1 MAGAMVRIGDQLILE
16 EDYDETYIPSEQEI
30 RDFAR
35 DIGIDPEKEPE
46 LMWLAKEGIVAP
58 LPPEWKPCQ
67 DITGD
72 IYYFNFANGQSTW
85 DHPCDDHYRELVTQ
99 ERKKLL
105 ARGGLKKKEKKKK
118 DKKEKKDKKDKQ
130 SLKQP
135 TEMQPGILPSTAF
148 CQIPCA
154 ILSPGQE
161 SPEPE
166 PDSQIRKEGLF
177 DKGKGR
183 ASCVSDSWRQF
194 AYLWPDNLHPILVS
208 EFSRP
213 CQTLT
218 DAVNILETSPP
229 FGSFDADIHQERGIP
244 LAIQESLC
252 SSSSDSQSDDVE
264 VRPTVQPLHVLK
276 KSCSLDFENV
286 KTPPES
292 PEDKIL
298 LFDEKLKGK
307 QKIKDVMDDCVRKS
321 DHPFSAGE
329 KSTGPGGGVKRSPS
343 LLQAREERF
352 YCRNL
357 EMTLFDASATNDW
370 GLQETADAPHAR
382 EELSSHSRVSQSRS
396 KRKVQGGEA
405 LAQAISLYKSNES
418 SSRPEREG
426 SKQMELTK
434 LGVDTEVDST
444 NGVLESLPTAP
455 EEIMGARH
463 CFQGT
468 EAKGGSDVD
477 LHSAVPPTSK
487 HVFSSAKGG
496 CNDDERG
503 GLMSECDS
511 SDLDSSQNENAP
523 QIRGAS
529 SLHNDSGR
537 SEDVYSVTE
546 EPRLPCPILGSSLSQ
561 ILAPAEKPERECSSK
576 DTKLCHT
583 LQECEAGA
591 SPEPDCVNFLVDSCG
606 KCTAQESNSAGVQT
620 EVNEENGRTDQAPGA
635 WGHKVAEELQV
646 PPEYLRQMA
655 DCWGSTSLC
664 RHVEVEMTQTRQTAE
679 NCSKIEV
686 GEGAGGN
693 EPSGS
698 PLAPVQAPL
707 GNLAPLRGPV
717 ASPAGILRGSLNSDV
732 GSSVDSSLAARGET
746 RPAEPCK
753 PTGHTKKLL
762 GLVCEEKSSLN
773 TVALDK
779 GRNEEEESE
788 NESLRGTRLFKNLH
802 MDVSALGGS
811 FESEENSKAE
821 EENFGSRLATEA
833 RLQHQRSPAEE
844 AGSLREESLKSRHAE
859 EGQESSLDADDA
871 CPPTPGK
878 VLSGDADCG
887 LSGQNKEDSD
897 GKLTGNELLGEK
909 DAEVEGD
916 VSAADELPRSLEE
929 RRAPG
934 TDVPGSP
941 VQPRAASPDAEA
953 AEADQLASLAVTV
966 DTVSVDENIVNEM
979 REEAADLKTDSRLDA
994 GKLSKASETSE
1005 CVEDLQASN
1014 RSDHELIQHMDL
1026 AFQSRFSEQVLDVGV
1041 LSPVLDGPMCKAQ
1054 ELGEEEKDQSK
1065 ASIEE
1070 EQSKRTKAAESERDQ
1085 SGCETSGQKCVALEN
1100 PKQEEVVAL
1109 ELAEGSLDSLIN
1121 LEELAAPQKEQPEK
1135 EIKQE
1140 QSLSQPS
1147 EESLEGIAKELE
1159 KEIEQE
1165 KMHLLQAKEEKIQ
1178 QFQEEMRQQEEEEAQ
1193 KLHQQKEKSLRTL
1206 KEDLAKVSE
1215 EEELR
1220 VRKEETERL
1229 SKLRAKIASETEAEE
1244 EKIRAEQEFML
1255 QKLREEWES
1264 LQVTEKKNL
1273 ERKKQLVLEKMKL
1286 EMEEAQQKEMV
1297 RLEQEKEQF
1306 LRELKERLETEKR
1319 KATEEL
1325 EKQFATEFQQLK
1337 SAAEEKHQKAISS
1350 LQTQAA
1356 EAQRSKETWLHED
1369 LQRAEQKMQQKA
1381 YQVMAYEHELS
1392 ELMREKRQGVEKDHE
1407 RKMERMKEEHQEVLA
1422 RIQDQY
1428 EEEERKQRAE
1438 LLEGLRSEMARL
1450 RQLHEVEVKAL
1461 QAELDERLTLL
1472 QNRHREKERKL
1483 QDSEN
1488 ELEIRAKNVKARSAQ
1503 LLSQEESLR
1512 KKRQQLLD
1520 EDRRTEL
1527 ERDEAALASQLRLE
1541 ENRKEH
1547 TSLLES
1553 IRQLRRALEEL
1564 QDQKAELEAQVDLL
1578 QTRSQRLQKRISE
1591 LEAAVRSK
1599 QEVLKEL
1606 EAEESVESPRKKSEL
1621 HVEDLRET
1629 IQAHSSREPAS
1640 PPSQSHED
1648 SNLQFDHVRSY
1659 ISAEGISIR
1668 NAKEF
1673 LVRQTRSMRKR
1684 HTALKAAKQRWH
1696 QDMQKAQEVVQDLD
1710 SSQLL
1715 EGVRKNLEE
1724 EAKQLDKMKS
1734 VMRKGQVLLK
1744 KKEEKLSQLESSL
1757 LEELSDEDTLKSTA
1771 YKKMVTFDLSNSE
1784 DTNSVS
1790 SASLGQP
1797 KFDLRTDL
1805 QVGPQ
1810 LDKIQYLTDSLQLIT
1825 RELNGVLG
1833 VLSSLNNRQSPL
1845 FTSTQ
1850 VPSNGVPLSTYASL
1864 AGLQAGGSVVPPA
1877 GVSLVDQW
1885 VRSTGLSSSR
1895 SFTAGQT
1902 VDSILAEKWHKY
1914 FPGGFPSLSG
1924 SSGTLDNKLG
1934 YVPAGEQV
1942 RLFQH
1947 SQFQSCESD
1956 KMSIQG
1962 MIETNKKW
1970 LEDFKR
1976 DSKVPLFPGAQKPPA
1991 SSPSLLQLGLDE
2003 NRQIKVYHY

>member
-30 RDFAR
+30 QDFAR

-85 DHPCDDHYRELVTQ
+85 NHPCDDHYRELVTQ

-130 SLKQP
+130 SPKQP
-135 TEMQPGILPSTAF
+135 TEMQPGILPSTPF
-148 CQIPCA
+148 CQKPCT

-166 PDSQIRKEGLF
+166 PDSQIRNEGLC

-183 ASCVSDSWRQF
+183 ASCVTDSWRQF
-194 AYLWPDNLHPILVS
+194 ADVWPDNLHPILTS
-208 EFSRP
+208 EFSRS

-218 DAVNILETSPP
+218 DAVKVLGNGPP
-229 FGSFDADIHQERGIP
+229 FGSFDVDIHQEQGIP
-244 LAIQESLC
+244 LAIQENLC

-276 KSCSLDFENV
+276 KSYSQDFENV

-307 QKIKDVMDDCVRKS
+307 QKIKDMMDDCVRKS
-321 DHPFSAGE
+321 DRPFSAGE
-329 KSTGPGGGVKRSPS
+329 KSTGPGGDVKRSPS

-357 EMTLFDASATNDW
+357 EMTRFDASATNDW
-370 GLQETADAPHAR
+370 GLQETVDAPHAR
-382 EELSSHSRVSQSRS
+382 EELSSRTRVSQSRS

-405 LAQAISLYKSNES
+405 LAHAISLCESDES

-426 SKQMELTK
+426 SKHMDLTK
-434 LGVDTEVDST
+434 PEVDTKGDSM
-444 NGVLESLPTAP
+444 NGVLGSLPTAP
-455 EEIMGARH
+455 EEIVGTRH
-463 CFQGT
+463 CFQGID
-468 EAKGGSDVD
+468 AKGGTDVG
-477 LHSAVPPTSK
+477 LHSAVHPTSK
-487 HVFSSAKGG
+487 HVFSSAKDG
-496 CNDDERG
+496 CKDDERG

-511 SDLDSSQNENAP
+511 SDLDSSQNDNAP
-523 QIRGAS
+523 QILGVS
-529 SLHNDSGR
+529 SLHNESGR
-537 SEDVYSVTE
+537 PKDVYSVTE
-546 EPRLPCPILGSSLSQ
+546 EPVLPCPIVGSSLSQ
-561 ILAPAEKPERECSSK
+561 ILSPAEKSERECSSK
-576 DTKLCHT
+576 DMKPCHT
-583 LQECEAGA
+583 SQEREEGA
-591 SPEPDCVNFLVDSCG
+591 SPEPDCVSFLVDSCG
-606 KCTAQESNSAGVQT
+606 KCTAQESNGAGVQT
-620 EVNEENGRTDQAPGA
+620 EVKEENGRTDQAPGA
-635 WGHKVAEELQV
+635 WGDKVPEELQL

-655 DCWGSTSLC
+655 DCQGSTSLC
-664 RHVEVEMTQTRQTAE
+664 QHVEAEVTQTRQTAE

-693 EPSGS
+693 ESSGS

-773 TVALDK
+773 TVPLDK
-779 GRNEEEESE
+779 GRSEEEESE
-788 NESLRGTRLFKNLH
+788 NESLRGTRRLFKNLH

-811 FESEENSKAE
+811 FESEESSKAE
-821 EENFGSRLATEA
+821 EENFGSRLADVTEA

-844 AGSLREESLKSRHAE
+844 AGSLRE
-859 EGQESSLDADDA
+859 
-871 CPPTPGK
+871 
-878 VLSGDADCG
+878 
-887 LSGQNKEDSD
+887 
-897 GKLTGNELLGEK
+897 
-909 DAEVEGD
+909 
-916 VSAADELPRSLEE
+916 
-929 RRAPG
+929 
-934 TDVPGSP
+934 
-941 VQPRAASPDAEA
+941 
-953 AEADQLASLAVTV
+953 
-966 DTVSVDENIVNEM
+966 
-979 REEAADLKTDSRLDA
+979 
-994 GKLSKASETSE
+994 LSKASETSE

-1014 RSDHELIQHMDL
+1014 RSDHDLIQHMDL

-1041 LSPVLDGPMCKAQ
+1041 LSPVLDSPMCKAQ

-1100 PKQEEVVAL
+1100 PKQEEAVAL
-1109 ELAEGSLDSLIN
+1109 ELAEGSLDSPIN
-1121 LEELAAPQKEQPEK
+1121 LEDLAAPQKEQPEK

-1140 QSLSQPS
+1140 RSLSQPS
-1147 EESLEGIAKELE
+1147 EESLEEIAKELE

-1193 KLHQQKEKSLRTL
+1193 KLHQQKEKSLSTL

-1229 SKLRAKIASETEAEE
+1229 SKLRAKIASETEAEK

-1264 LQVTEKKNL
+1264 LQVTEKKSL

-1286 EMEEAQQKEMV
+1286 EMEEAQQEEMV
-1297 RLEQEKEQF
+1297 RLEEEKEQF

-1325 EKQFATEFQQLK
+1325 EKQFATELQQLK

-1356 EAQRSKETWLHED
+1356 EAQRSKETRLRED

-1422 RIQDQY
+1422 RTQDQY

-1438 LLEGLRSEMARL
+1438 LFEGLRSEMARL

-1488 ELEIRAKNVKARSAQ
+1488 ELEIRAKNVKARSVQ

-1547 TSLLES
+1547 TNLLES
-1553 IRQLRRALEEL
+1553 IRQLRRSLEEL
-1564 QDQKAELEAQVDLL
+1564 QDQKSELEAQVDLL

-1599 QEVLKEL
+1599 QEILKEL
-1606 EAEESVESPRKKSEL
+1606 EAEESVESPRRKAEL

-1629 IQAHSSREPAS
+1629 IQAHSSRESAS

-1684 HTALKAAKQRWH
+1684 HTVLKAARQQWH

-1771 YKKMVTFDLSNSE
+1771 CKKTVTFDLSNSE
-1784 DTNSVS
+1784 DTNSMS

-1810 LDKIQYLTDSLQLIT
+1810 LDKIQCLTDSLQHIT

-1850 VPSNGVPLSTYASL
+1850 VPSSGVPLSTYASL
-1864 AGLQAGGSVVPPA
+1864 AGLQAGGSLVPPA

-1934 YVPAGEQV
+1934 YVPADEQI

-1976 DSKVPLFPGAQKPPA
+1976 DSKVPLFPGAQKPSA

>member
-1 MAGAMVRIGDQLILE
+1 MRLRSGPGRRRGPGPAPVQGAMAGAMVRIGDQLILE

-30 RDFAR
+30 QDFAR

-85 DHPCDDHYRELVTQ
+85 DHPCDDHYRELVAQ

-130 SLKQP
+130 SPKRP
-135 TEMQPGILPSTAF
+135 
-148 CQIPCA
+148 
-154 ILSPGQE
+154 
-161 SPEPE
+161 
-166 PDSQIRKEGLF
+166 
-177 DKGKGR
+177 
-183 ASCVSDSWRQF
+183 AS
-194 AYLWPDNLHPILVS
+194 
-208 EFSRP
+208 
-213 CQTLT
+213 
-218 DAVNILETSPP
+218 
-229 FGSFDADIHQERGIP
+229 
-244 LAIQESLC
+244 
-252 SSSSDSQSDDVE
+252 
-264 VRPTVQPLHVLK
+264 
-276 KSCSLDFENV
+276 
-286 KTPPES
+286 
-292 PEDKIL
+292 
-298 LFDEKLKGK
+298 
-307 QKIKDVMDDCVRKS
+307 
-321 DHPFSAGE
+321 
-329 KSTGPGGGVKRSPS
+329 
-343 LLQAREERF
+343 
-352 YCRNL
+352 
-357 EMTLFDASATNDW
+357 
-370 GLQETADAPHAR
+370 
-382 EELSSHSRVSQSRS
+382 
-396 KRKVQGGEA
+396 
-405 LAQAISLYKSNES
+405 
-418 SSRPEREG
+418 
-426 SKQMELTK
+426 
-434 LGVDTEVDST
+434 
-444 NGVLESLPTAP
+444 
-455 EEIMGARH
+455 
-463 CFQGT
+463 
-468 EAKGGSDVD
+468 
-477 LHSAVPPTSK
+477 
-487 HVFSSAKGG
+487 
-496 CNDDERG
+496 
-503 GLMSECDS
+503 
-511 SDLDSSQNENAP
+511 
-523 QIRGAS
+523 
-529 SLHNDSGR
+529 
-537 SEDVYSVTE
+537 
-546 EPRLPCPILGSSLSQ
+546 
-561 ILAPAEKPERECSSK
+561 
-576 DTKLCHT
+576 
-583 LQECEAGA
+583 
-591 SPEPDCVNFLVDSCG
+591 
-606 KCTAQESNSAGVQT
+606 
-620 EVNEENGRTDQAPGA
+620 
-635 WGHKVAEELQV
+635 
-646 PPEYLRQMA
+646 
-655 DCWGSTSLC
+655 
-664 RHVEVEMTQTRQTAE
+664 
-679 NCSKIEV
+679 
-686 GEGAGGN
+686 
-693 EPSGS
+693 SGS

-773 TVALDK
+773 TVPLDK

-788 NESLRGTRLFKNLH
+788 NESLRGTRRLFKNLH

-811 FESEENSKAE
+811 FESE
-821 EENFGSRLATEA
+821 
-833 RLQHQRSPAEE
+833 
-844 AGSLREESLKSRHAE
+844 
-859 EGQESSLDADDA
+859 
-871 CPPTPGK
+871 
-878 VLSGDADCG
+878 
-887 LSGQNKEDSD
+887 
-897 GKLTGNELLGEK
+897 
-909 DAEVEGD
+909 
-916 VSAADELPRSLEE
+916 
-929 RRAPG
+929 
-934 TDVPGSP
+934 
-941 VQPRAASPDAEA
+941 
-953 AEADQLASLAVTV
+953 
-966 DTVSVDENIVNEM
+966 
-979 REEAADLKTDSRLDA
+979 
-994 GKLSKASETSE
+994 LSKASETSE

-1014 RSDHELIQHMDL
+1014 RSDHDLIQHMDL
-1026 AFQSRFSEQVLDVGV
+1026 AFQSHFSEQVLDVGV
-1041 LSPVLDGPMCKAQ
+1041 LSPVLDSPMCKAQ
-1054 ELGEEEKDQSK
+1054 ELGGEEKDQSK

-1070 EQSKRTKAAESERDQ
+1070 EQSKRTKAAER
-1085 SGCETSGQKCVALEN
+1085 
-1100 PKQEEVVAL
+1100 
-1109 ELAEGSLDSLIN
+1109 
-1121 LEELAAPQKEQPEK
+1121 QPEK

-1147 EESLEGIAKELE
+1147 EESLEEIAKELE
-1159 KEIEQE
+1159 KEIERE

-1178 QFQEEMRQQEEEEAQ
+1178 QFQEEMWQQEEEEAQ

-1229 SKLRAKIASETEAEE
+1229 SKLRAKIASETEAEK

-1264 LQVTEKKNL
+1264 LQVTEKKSL

-1286 EMEEAQQKEMV
+1286 EMEEAQQEEMV
-1297 RLEQEKEQF
+1297 RLEEEKEQF

-1325 EKQFATEFQQLK
+1325 EKQFATELQQLK

-1369 LQRAEQKMQQKA
+1369 LQRAEQKTQQKA

-1392 ELMREKRQGVEKDHE
+1392 ELLREKRQGVEKDHE

-1438 LLEGLRSEMARL
+1438 LFEGLRSEMARL

-1472 QNRHREKERKL
+1472 QSRHREKERKL

-1488 ELEIRAKNVKARSAQ
+1488 ELEIRAKNVKARSVQ

-1547 TSLLES
+1547 TNLLES
-1553 IRQLRRALEEL
+1553 IRQLRRSLEEL
-1564 QDQKAELEAQVDLL
+1564 QDQKSELEAQVDLL

-1599 QEVLKEL
+1599 QEILKEL
-1606 EAEESVESPRKKSEL
+1606 EAEESVESPRRKAEL

-1629 IQAHSSREPAS
+1629 IQAHSSRESAS

-1684 HTALKAAKQRWH
+1684 HTALKAAKQQWH

-1771 YKKMVTFDLSNSE
+1771 CKKMVTFDLSNSE
-1784 DTNSVS
+1784 DTNSMS

-1810 LDKIQYLTDSLQLIT
+1810 LDKIQCLTDSLQHIT

-1864 AGLQAGGSVVPPA
+1864 AGLQAGGSLVPPA

-1934 YVPAGEQV
+1934 YVPADEQI

-1976 DSKVPLFPGAQKPPA
+1976 DSKVPLFPGAQKPSA

>member
-1 MAGAMVRIGDQLILE
+1 MRLRSGPGRRRGPGPAPVTTATPGPGTPGPVTPVTTGPVTTGPAPVQGAMAGAMVRIGDQLILE

-30 RDFAR
+30 QDFAR

-72 IYYFNFANGQSTW
+72 IYYFNFANGQSMW
-85 DHPCDDHYRELVTQ
+85 DHPCDDHYRELVAQ

-130 SLKQP
+130 SP
-135 TEMQPGILPSTAF
+135 
-148 CQIPCA
+148 
-154 ILSPGQE
+154 
-161 SPEPE
+161 
-166 PDSQIRKEGLF
+166 
-177 DKGKGR
+177 
-183 ASCVSDSWRQF
+183 
-194 AYLWPDNLHPILVS
+194 
-208 EFSRP
+208 
-213 CQTLT
+213 
-218 DAVNILETSPP
+218 
-229 FGSFDADIHQERGIP
+229 
-244 LAIQESLC
+244 
-252 SSSSDSQSDDVE
+252 
-264 VRPTVQPLHVLK
+264 
-276 KSCSLDFENV
+276 
-286 KTPPES
+286 
-292 PEDKIL
+292 
-298 LFDEKLKGK
+298 
-307 QKIKDVMDDCVRKS
+307 
-321 DHPFSAGE
+321 
-329 KSTGPGGGVKRSPS
+329 KRS
-343 LLQAREERF
+343 
-352 YCRNL
+352 
-357 EMTLFDASATNDW
+357 
-370 GLQETADAPHAR
+370 
-382 EELSSHSRVSQSRS
+382 
-396 KRKVQGGEA
+396 
-405 LAQAISLYKSNES
+405 
-418 SSRPEREG
+418 
-426 SKQMELTK
+426 
-434 LGVDTEVDST
+434 
-444 NGVLESLPTAP
+444 
-455 EEIMGARH
+455 
-463 CFQGT
+463 
-468 EAKGGSDVD
+468 
-477 LHSAVPPTSK
+477 TS
-487 HVFSSAKGG
+487 
-496 CNDDERG
+496 
-503 GLMSECDS
+503 
-511 SDLDSSQNENAP
+511 
-523 QIRGAS
+523 
-529 SLHNDSGR
+529 
-537 SEDVYSVTE
+537 
-546 EPRLPCPILGSSLSQ
+546 
-561 ILAPAEKPERECSSK
+561 
-576 DTKLCHT
+576 
-583 LQECEAGA
+583 
-591 SPEPDCVNFLVDSCG
+591 
-606 KCTAQESNSAGVQT
+606 
-620 EVNEENGRTDQAPGA
+620 
-635 WGHKVAEELQV
+635 
-646 PPEYLRQMA
+646 
-655 DCWGSTSLC
+655 
-664 RHVEVEMTQTRQTAE
+664 
-679 NCSKIEV
+679 
-686 GEGAGGN
+686 
-693 EPSGS
+693 SGS

-773 TVALDK
+773 TVPLDK

-788 NESLRGTRLFKNLH
+788 NESLRGTRRLFKNLH

-811 FESEENSKAE
+811 FESE
-821 EENFGSRLATEA
+821 
-833 RLQHQRSPAEE
+833 
-844 AGSLREESLKSRHAE
+844 
-859 EGQESSLDADDA
+859 
-871 CPPTPGK
+871 
-878 VLSGDADCG
+878 
-887 LSGQNKEDSD
+887 
-897 GKLTGNELLGEK
+897 
-909 DAEVEGD
+909 
-916 VSAADELPRSLEE
+916 
-929 RRAPG
+929 
-934 TDVPGSP
+934 
-941 VQPRAASPDAEA
+941 
-953 AEADQLASLAVTV
+953 
-966 DTVSVDENIVNEM
+966 
-979 REEAADLKTDSRLDA
+979 
-994 GKLSKASETSE
+994 LSKASETSE

-1014 RSDHELIQHMDL
+1014 RSDHDLIQHMDL
-1026 AFQSRFSEQVLDVGV
+1026 AFQSHFSEQVLDVGV
-1041 LSPVLDGPMCKAQ
+1041 LSPVLDSPMCKAQ
-1054 ELGEEEKDQSK
+1054 ELGGEEKDQSK

-1070 EQSKRTKAAESERDQ
+1070 EQSKRTKAAER
-1085 SGCETSGQKCVALEN
+1085 
-1100 PKQEEVVAL
+1100 
-1109 ELAEGSLDSLIN
+1109 
-1121 LEELAAPQKEQPEK
+1121 QPEK

-1147 EESLEGIAKELE
+1147 EESLEEIAKELE
-1159 KEIEQE
+1159 KEIERE

-1229 SKLRAKIASETEAEE
+1229 SKLRAKIASETEAEK

-1264 LQVTEKKNL
+1264 LQVTEKKSL

-1286 EMEEAQQKEMV
+1286 EMEEAQQEEMV
-1297 RLEQEKEQF
+1297 RLEEEKEQF

-1325 EKQFATEFQQLK
+1325 EKQFATELQQLK

-1369 LQRAEQKMQQKA
+1369 LQRAEQKTQQKA

-1438 LLEGLRSEMARL
+1438 LFEGLRSEMARL

-1472 QNRHREKERKL
+1472 QSRHREKERKL

-1488 ELEIRAKNVKARSAQ
+1488 ELEIRAKNVKARSVQ

-1547 TSLLES
+1547 TNLLES
-1553 IRQLRRALEEL
+1553 IRQLRRSLEEL
-1564 QDQKAELEAQVDLL
+1564 QDQKSELEAQVDLL

-1599 QEVLKEL
+1599 QEILKEL
-1606 EAEESVESPRKKSEL
+1606 EAEESVESPRRKAEL

-1629 IQAHSSREPAS
+1629 IQAHSSRESAS

-1684 HTALKAAKQRWH
+1684 HTALKAAKQQWH

-1771 YKKMVTFDLSNSE
+1771 CKKMVTFDLSNSE
-1784 DTNSVS
+1784 DTNSMS

-1810 LDKIQYLTDSLQLIT
+1810 LDKIQCLTDSLQHIT

-1850 VPSNGVPLSTYASL
+1850 VHSNGVPLSTYASL
-1864 AGLQAGGSVVPPA
+1864 AGLQAGGSLVPPA

-1934 YVPAGEQV
+1934 YVPADEQI

-1976 DSKVPLFPGAQKPPA
+1976 DSKVPLFPGAQKPSA

>member
-30 RDFAR
+30 QDFAR

-85 DHPCDDHYRELVTQ
+85 NHPCDDHYRELVTQ

-130 SLKQP
+130 SPK
-135 TEMQPGILPSTAF
+135 
-148 CQIPCA
+148 
-154 ILSPGQE
+154 
-161 SPEPE
+161 
-166 PDSQIRKEGLF
+166 
-177 DKGKGR
+177 
-183 ASCVSDSWRQF
+183 
-194 AYLWPDNLHPILVS
+194 
-208 EFSRP
+208 
-213 CQTLT
+213 
-218 DAVNILETSPP
+218 
-229 FGSFDADIHQERGIP
+229 
-244 LAIQESLC
+244 
-252 SSSSDSQSDDVE
+252 
-264 VRPTVQPLHVLK
+264 RPT
-276 KSCSLDFENV
+276 S
-286 KTPPES
+286 
-292 PEDKIL
+292 
-298 LFDEKLKGK
+298 
-307 QKIKDVMDDCVRKS
+307 
-321 DHPFSAGE
+321 
-329 KSTGPGGGVKRSPS
+329 
-343 LLQAREERF
+343 
-352 YCRNL
+352 
-357 EMTLFDASATNDW
+357 
-370 GLQETADAPHAR
+370 
-382 EELSSHSRVSQSRS
+382 
-396 KRKVQGGEA
+396 
-405 LAQAISLYKSNES
+405 
-418 SSRPEREG
+418 
-426 SKQMELTK
+426 
-434 LGVDTEVDST
+434 
-444 NGVLESLPTAP
+444 
-455 EEIMGARH
+455 
-463 CFQGT
+463 
-468 EAKGGSDVD
+468 
-477 LHSAVPPTSK
+477 
-487 HVFSSAKGG
+487 
-496 CNDDERG
+496 
-503 GLMSECDS
+503 
-511 SDLDSSQNENAP
+511 
-523 QIRGAS
+523 
-529 SLHNDSGR
+529 
-537 SEDVYSVTE
+537 
-546 EPRLPCPILGSSLSQ
+546 
-561 ILAPAEKPERECSSK
+561 
-576 DTKLCHT
+576 
-583 LQECEAGA
+583 
-591 SPEPDCVNFLVDSCG
+591 
-606 KCTAQESNSAGVQT
+606 
-620 EVNEENGRTDQAPGA
+620 
-635 WGHKVAEELQV
+635 
-646 PPEYLRQMA
+646 
-655 DCWGSTSLC
+655 
-664 RHVEVEMTQTRQTAE
+664 
-679 NCSKIEV
+679 
-686 GEGAGGN
+686 
-693 EPSGS
+693 SGS

-773 TVALDK
+773 TVPLDK
-779 GRNEEEESE
+779 GRSEEEESE
-788 NESLRGTRLFKNLH
+788 NESLRGTRRLFKNLH

-811 FESEENSKAE
+811 FESE
-821 EENFGSRLATEA
+821 
-833 RLQHQRSPAEE
+833 
-844 AGSLREESLKSRHAE
+844 
-859 EGQESSLDADDA
+859 
-871 CPPTPGK
+871 
-878 VLSGDADCG
+878 
-887 LSGQNKEDSD
+887 
-897 GKLTGNELLGEK
+897 
-909 DAEVEGD
+909 
-916 VSAADELPRSLEE
+916 
-929 RRAPG
+929 
-934 TDVPGSP
+934 
-941 VQPRAASPDAEA
+941 
-953 AEADQLASLAVTV
+953 
-966 DTVSVDENIVNEM
+966 
-979 REEAADLKTDSRLDA
+979 
-994 GKLSKASETSE
+994 LSKASETSE

-1014 RSDHELIQHMDL
+1014 RSDHDLIQHMDL

-1041 LSPVLDGPMCKAQ
+1041 LSPVLDSPMCKAQ
-1054 ELGEEEKDQSK
+1054 ELREEEKDQSK

-1070 EQSKRTKAAESERDQ
+1070 EQSKRTKAAER
-1085 SGCETSGQKCVALEN
+1085 
-1100 PKQEEVVAL
+1100 
-1109 ELAEGSLDSLIN
+1109 
-1121 LEELAAPQKEQPEK
+1121 QPEK

-1140 QSLSQPS
+1140 RSLSQPS
-1147 EESLEGIAKELE
+1147 EESLEEIAKELE

-1193 KLHQQKEKSLRTL
+1193 KLHQQKEKSLSTL

-1229 SKLRAKIASETEAEE
+1229 SKLRAKIASETEAEK

-1264 LQVTEKKNL
+1264 LQVTEKKSL

-1286 EMEEAQQKEMV
+1286 EMEEAQQEEMV
-1297 RLEQEKEQF
+1297 RLEEEKEQF

-1325 EKQFATEFQQLK
+1325 EKQFATELQQLK

-1356 EAQRSKETWLHED
+1356 EAQRSKETRLRED

-1422 RIQDQY
+1422 RTQDQY

-1438 LLEGLRSEMARL
+1438 LFEGLRSEMARL

-1488 ELEIRAKNVKARSAQ
+1488 ELEIRAKNVKARSVQ

-1547 TSLLES
+1547 TNLLES
-1553 IRQLRRALEEL
+1553 IRQLRRSLEEL
-1564 QDQKAELEAQVDLL
+1564 QDQKSELEAQVDLL

-1599 QEVLKEL
+1599 QEILKEL
-1606 EAEESVESPRKKSEL
+1606 EAEESVESPRRKAEL

-1629 IQAHSSREPAS
+1629 IQAHSSRESAS

-1684 HTALKAAKQRWH
+1684 HTVLKAARQQWH

-1771 YKKMVTFDLSNSE
+1771 CKKTVTFDLSNSE
-1784 DTNSVS
+1784 DTNSMS

-1810 LDKIQYLTDSLQLIT
+1810 LDKIQCLTDSLQHIT

-1864 AGLQAGGSVVPPA
+1864 AGLQAGGSLVPPA

-1934 YVPAGEQV
+1934 YVPADEQI

-1976 DSKVPLFPGAQKPPA
+1976 DSKVPLFPGAQKPSA

>member
-1 MAGAMVRIGDQLILE
+1 MRLRSGPGRRRGPGPAPVQGAMAGAMVRIGDQLILE

-30 RDFAR
+30 QDFAR

-72 IYYFNFANGQSTW
+72 IYYFNFANGQSMW
-85 DHPCDDHYRELVTQ
+85 DHPCDDHYRELVAQ

-130 SLKQP
+130 SP
-135 TEMQPGILPSTAF
+135 
-148 CQIPCA
+148 
-154 ILSPGQE
+154 
-161 SPEPE
+161 
-166 PDSQIRKEGLF
+166 
-177 DKGKGR
+177 
-183 ASCVSDSWRQF
+183 
-194 AYLWPDNLHPILVS
+194 
-208 EFSRP
+208 
-213 CQTLT
+213 
-218 DAVNILETSPP
+218 
-229 FGSFDADIHQERGIP
+229 
-244 LAIQESLC
+244 
-252 SSSSDSQSDDVE
+252 
-264 VRPTVQPLHVLK
+264 
-276 KSCSLDFENV
+276 
-286 KTPPES
+286 
-292 PEDKIL
+292 
-298 LFDEKLKGK
+298 
-307 QKIKDVMDDCVRKS
+307 
-321 DHPFSAGE
+321 
-329 KSTGPGGGVKRSPS
+329 KRS
-343 LLQAREERF
+343 
-352 YCRNL
+352 
-357 EMTLFDASATNDW
+357 
-370 GLQETADAPHAR
+370 
-382 EELSSHSRVSQSRS
+382 
-396 KRKVQGGEA
+396 
-405 LAQAISLYKSNES
+405 
-418 SSRPEREG
+418 
-426 SKQMELTK
+426 
-434 LGVDTEVDST
+434 
-444 NGVLESLPTAP
+444 
-455 EEIMGARH
+455 
-463 CFQGT
+463 
-468 EAKGGSDVD
+468 
-477 LHSAVPPTSK
+477 TS
-487 HVFSSAKGG
+487 
-496 CNDDERG
+496 
-503 GLMSECDS
+503 
-511 SDLDSSQNENAP
+511 
-523 QIRGAS
+523 
-529 SLHNDSGR
+529 
-537 SEDVYSVTE
+537 
-546 EPRLPCPILGSSLSQ
+546 
-561 ILAPAEKPERECSSK
+561 
-576 DTKLCHT
+576 
-583 LQECEAGA
+583 
-591 SPEPDCVNFLVDSCG
+591 
-606 KCTAQESNSAGVQT
+606 
-620 EVNEENGRTDQAPGA
+620 
-635 WGHKVAEELQV
+635 
-646 PPEYLRQMA
+646 
-655 DCWGSTSLC
+655 
-664 RHVEVEMTQTRQTAE
+664 
-679 NCSKIEV
+679 
-686 GEGAGGN
+686 
-693 EPSGS
+693 SGS

-773 TVALDK
+773 TVPLDK

-788 NESLRGTRLFKNLH
+788 NESLRGTRRLFKNLH

-811 FESEENSKAE
+811 FESE
-821 EENFGSRLATEA
+821 
-833 RLQHQRSPAEE
+833 
-844 AGSLREESLKSRHAE
+844 
-859 EGQESSLDADDA
+859 
-871 CPPTPGK
+871 
-878 VLSGDADCG
+878 
-887 LSGQNKEDSD
+887 
-897 GKLTGNELLGEK
+897 
-909 DAEVEGD
+909 
-916 VSAADELPRSLEE
+916 
-929 RRAPG
+929 
-934 TDVPGSP
+934 
-941 VQPRAASPDAEA
+941 
-953 AEADQLASLAVTV
+953 
-966 DTVSVDENIVNEM
+966 
-979 REEAADLKTDSRLDA
+979 
-994 GKLSKASETSE
+994 LSKASETSE

-1014 RSDHELIQHMDL
+1014 RSDHDLIQHMDL
-1026 AFQSRFSEQVLDVGV
+1026 AFQSHFSEQVLDVGV
-1041 LSPVLDGPMCKAQ
+1041 LSPVLDSPMCKAQ
-1054 ELGEEEKDQSK
+1054 ELGGEEKDQSK

-1070 EQSKRTKAAESERDQ
+1070 EQSKRTKAAER
-1085 SGCETSGQKCVALEN
+1085 
-1100 PKQEEVVAL
+1100 
-1109 ELAEGSLDSLIN
+1109 
-1121 LEELAAPQKEQPEK
+1121 QPEK

-1147 EESLEGIAKELE
+1147 EESLEEIAKELE
-1159 KEIEQE
+1159 KEIERE

-1229 SKLRAKIASETEAEE
+1229 SKLRAKIASETEAEK

-1264 LQVTEKKNL
+1264 LQVTEKKSL

-1286 EMEEAQQKEMV
+1286 EMEEAQQEEMV
-1297 RLEQEKEQF
+1297 RLEEEKEQF

-1325 EKQFATEFQQLK
+1325 EKQFATELQQLK

-1369 LQRAEQKMQQKA
+1369 LQRAEQKTQQKA

-1438 LLEGLRSEMARL
+1438 LFEGLRSEMARL

-1472 QNRHREKERKL
+1472 QSRHREKERKL

-1488 ELEIRAKNVKARSAQ
+1488 ELEIRAKNVKARSVQ

-1547 TSLLES
+1547 TNLLES
-1553 IRQLRRALEEL
+1553 IRQLRRSLEEL
-1564 QDQKAELEAQVDLL
+1564 QDQKSELEAQVDLL

-1599 QEVLKEL
+1599 QEILKEL
-1606 EAEESVESPRKKSEL
+1606 EAEESVESPRRKAEL

-1629 IQAHSSREPAS
+1629 IQAHSSRESAS

-1684 HTALKAAKQRWH
+1684 HTALKAAKQQWH

-1771 YKKMVTFDLSNSE
+1771 CKKMVTFDLSNSE
-1784 DTNSVS
+1784 DTNSMS

-1810 LDKIQYLTDSLQLIT
+1810 LDKIQCLTDSLQHIT

-1850 VPSNGVPLSTYASL
+1850 VHSNGVPLSTYASL
-1864 AGLQAGGSVVPPA
+1864 AGLQAGGSLVPPA

-1934 YVPAGEQV
+1934 YVPADEQI

-1976 DSKVPLFPGAQKPPA
+1976 DSKVPLFPGAQKPSA

>member
-30 RDFAR
+30 QDFAR

-85 DHPCDDHYRELVTQ
+85 NHPCDDHYRELVTQ

-130 SLKQP
+130 SPKQP
-135 TEMQPGILPSTAF
+135 T
-148 CQIPCA
+148 
-154 ILSPGQE
+154 E

-166 PDSQIRKEGLF
+166 PDSQIRNEGLC

-183 ASCVSDSWRQF
+183 ASCVTDSWRQF
-194 AYLWPDNLHPILVS
+194 ADVWPDNLHPILTS
-208 EFSRP
+208 EFSRS

-218 DAVNILETSPP
+218 DAVKVLGNGPP
-229 FGSFDADIHQERGIP
+229 FGSFDVDIHQEQGIP
-244 LAIQESLC
+244 LAIQENLC

-276 KSCSLDFENV
+276 KSYSQDFENV

-307 QKIKDVMDDCVRKS
+307 QKIKDMMDDCVRKS
-321 DHPFSAGE
+321 DRPFSAGE
-329 KSTGPGGGVKRSPS
+329 KSTGPGGDVKRSPS

-357 EMTLFDASATNDW
+357 EMTRFDASATNDW
-370 GLQETADAPHAR
+370 GLQETVDAPHAR
-382 EELSSHSRVSQSRS
+382 EELSSRTRVSQSRS

-405 LAQAISLYKSNES
+405 LAHAISLCESDES

-426 SKQMELTK
+426 SKHMDLTK
-434 LGVDTEVDST
+434 PEVDTKGDSM
-444 NGVLESLPTAP
+444 NGVLGSLPTAP
-455 EEIMGARH
+455 EEIVGTRH
-463 CFQGT
+463 CFQGID
-468 EAKGGSDVD
+468 AKGGTDVG
-477 LHSAVPPTSK
+477 LHSAVHPTSK
-487 HVFSSAKGG
+487 HVFSSAKDG
-496 CNDDERG
+496 CKDDERG

-511 SDLDSSQNENAP
+511 SDLDSSQNDNAP
-523 QIRGAS
+523 QILGVS
-529 SLHNDSGR
+529 SLHNESGR
-537 SEDVYSVTE
+537 PKDVYSVTE
-546 EPRLPCPILGSSLSQ
+546 EPVLPCPIVGSSLSQ
-561 ILAPAEKPERECSSK
+561 ILSPAEKSERECSSK
-576 DTKLCHT
+576 DMKPCHT
-583 LQECEAGA
+583 SQEREEGA
-591 SPEPDCVNFLVDSCG
+591 SPEPDCVSFLVDSCG
-606 KCTAQESNSAGVQT
+606 KCTAQESNGAGVQT
-620 EVNEENGRTDQAPGA
+620 EVKEENGRTDQAPGA
-635 WGHKVAEELQV
+635 WGDKVPEELQL

-655 DCWGSTSLC
+655 DCQGSTSLC
-664 RHVEVEMTQTRQTAE
+664 QHVEAEVTQTRQTAE

-693 EPSGS
+693 ESSGS

-773 TVALDK
+773 TVPLDK
-779 GRNEEEESE
+779 GRSEEEESE
-788 NESLRGTRLFKNLH
+788 NESLRGTRRLFKNLH

-811 FESEENSKAE
+811 FESEESSKAE
-821 EENFGSRLATEA
+821 EENFGSRLADVTEA

-844 AGSLREESLKSRHAE
+844 AGSLREKESLKSRRAE

-871 CPPTPGK
+871 CPPTPVK
-878 VLSGDADCG
+878 VLSGDADG
-887 LSGQNKEDSD
+887 SLSGQNKEDSG
-897 GKLTGNELLGEK
+897 GKLAGNELLGEK

-916 VSAADELPRSLEE
+916 VSAADELPQSLEE
-929 RRAPG
+929 RKATG

-1014 RSDHELIQHMDL
+1014 RSDHDLIQHMDL

-1041 LSPVLDGPMCKAQ
+1041 LSPVLDSPMCKAQ

-1100 PKQEEVVAL
+1100 PKQEEAVAL
-1109 ELAEGSLDSLIN
+1109 ELAEGSLDSPIN
-1121 LEELAAPQKEQPEK
+1121 LEDLAAPQKEQPEK

-1140 QSLSQPS
+1140 RSLSQPS
-1147 EESLEGIAKELE
+1147 EESLEEIAKELE

-1193 KLHQQKEKSLRTL
+1193 KLHQQKEKSLSTL

-1229 SKLRAKIASETEAEE
+1229 SKLRAKIASETEAEK

-1264 LQVTEKKNL
+1264 LQVTEKKSL

-1286 EMEEAQQKEMV
+1286 EMEEAQQEEMV
-1297 RLEQEKEQF
+1297 RLEEEKEQF

-1325 EKQFATEFQQLK
+1325 EKQFATELQQLK

-1356 EAQRSKETWLHED
+1356 EAQRSKETRLRED

-1422 RIQDQY
+1422 RTQDQY

-1438 LLEGLRSEMARL
+1438 LFEGLRSEMARL

-1488 ELEIRAKNVKARSAQ
+1488 ELEIRAKNVKARSVQ

-1547 TSLLES
+1547 TNLLES
-1553 IRQLRRALEEL
+1553 IRQLRRSLEEL
-1564 QDQKAELEAQVDLL
+1564 QDQKSELEAQVDLL

-1599 QEVLKEL
+1599 QEILKEL
-1606 EAEESVESPRKKSEL
+1606 EAEESVESPRRKAEL

-1629 IQAHSSREPAS
+1629 IQAHSSRESAS

-1684 HTALKAAKQRWH
+1684 HTVLKAARQQWH

-1771 YKKMVTFDLSNSE
+1771 CKKTVTFDLSNSE
-1784 DTNSVS
+1784 DTNSMS

-1810 LDKIQYLTDSLQLIT
+1810 LDKIQCLTDSLQHIT

-1850 VPSNGVPLSTYASL
+1850 VPSSGVPLSTYASL
-1864 AGLQAGGSVVPPA
+1864 AGLQAGGSLVPPA

-1934 YVPAGEQV
+1934 YVPADEQI

-1976 DSKVPLFPGAQKPPA
+1976 DSKVPLFPGAQKPSA

>member
-1 MAGAMVRIGDQLILE
+1 MRLRSGPGRRRGPGPAPVTTATPGPGTPGPVTPVTTGPVTTGPAPVQGAMAGAMVRIGDQLILE

-30 RDFAR
+30 QDFAR

-72 IYYFNFANGQSTW
+72 IYYFNFANGQSMW
-85 DHPCDDHYRELVTQ
+85 DHPCDDHYRELVAQ

-130 SLKQP
+130 SP
-135 TEMQPGILPSTAF
+135 
-148 CQIPCA
+148 
-154 ILSPGQE
+154 
-161 SPEPE
+161 
-166 PDSQIRKEGLF
+166 
-177 DKGKGR
+177 
-183 ASCVSDSWRQF
+183 
-194 AYLWPDNLHPILVS
+194 
-208 EFSRP
+208 
-213 CQTLT
+213 
-218 DAVNILETSPP
+218 
-229 FGSFDADIHQERGIP
+229 
-244 LAIQESLC
+244 
-252 SSSSDSQSDDVE
+252 
-264 VRPTVQPLHVLK
+264 
-276 KSCSLDFENV
+276 
-286 KTPPES
+286 
-292 PEDKIL
+292 
-298 LFDEKLKGK
+298 
-307 QKIKDVMDDCVRKS
+307 
-321 DHPFSAGE
+321 
-329 KSTGPGGGVKRSPS
+329 KRS
-343 LLQAREERF
+343 
-352 YCRNL
+352 
-357 EMTLFDASATNDW
+357 
-370 GLQETADAPHAR
+370 
-382 EELSSHSRVSQSRS
+382 
-396 KRKVQGGEA
+396 
-405 LAQAISLYKSNES
+405 
-418 SSRPEREG
+418 
-426 SKQMELTK
+426 
-434 LGVDTEVDST
+434 
-444 NGVLESLPTAP
+444 
-455 EEIMGARH
+455 
-463 CFQGT
+463 
-468 EAKGGSDVD
+468 
-477 LHSAVPPTSK
+477 TS
-487 HVFSSAKGG
+487 
-496 CNDDERG
+496 
-503 GLMSECDS
+503 
-511 SDLDSSQNENAP
+511 
-523 QIRGAS
+523 
-529 SLHNDSGR
+529 
-537 SEDVYSVTE
+537 
-546 EPRLPCPILGSSLSQ
+546 
-561 ILAPAEKPERECSSK
+561 
-576 DTKLCHT
+576 
-583 LQECEAGA
+583 
-591 SPEPDCVNFLVDSCG
+591 
-606 KCTAQESNSAGVQT
+606 
-620 EVNEENGRTDQAPGA
+620 
-635 WGHKVAEELQV
+635 
-646 PPEYLRQMA
+646 
-655 DCWGSTSLC
+655 
-664 RHVEVEMTQTRQTAE
+664 
-679 NCSKIEV
+679 
-686 GEGAGGN
+686 
-693 EPSGS
+693 SGS

-773 TVALDK
+773 TVPLDK

-788 NESLRGTRLFKNLH
+788 NESLRGTRRLFKNLH

-811 FESEENSKAE
+811 FESE
-821 EENFGSRLATEA
+821 
-833 RLQHQRSPAEE
+833 
-844 AGSLREESLKSRHAE
+844 
-859 EGQESSLDADDA
+859 
-871 CPPTPGK
+871 
-878 VLSGDADCG
+878 
-887 LSGQNKEDSD
+887 
-897 GKLTGNELLGEK
+897 
-909 DAEVEGD
+909 
-916 VSAADELPRSLEE
+916 
-929 RRAPG
+929 
-934 TDVPGSP
+934 
-941 VQPRAASPDAEA
+941 
-953 AEADQLASLAVTV
+953 
-966 DTVSVDENIVNEM
+966 
-979 REEAADLKTDSRLDA
+979 
-994 GKLSKASETSE
+994 LSKASETSE

-1014 RSDHELIQHMDL
+1014 RSDHDLIQHM
-1026 AFQSRFSEQVLDVGV
+1026 
-1041 LSPVLDGPMCKAQ
+1041 AQ
-1054 ELGEEEKDQSK
+1054 ELGGEEKDQSK

-1085 SGCETSGQKCVALEN
+1085 SGCETSGQKCVALGN
-1100 PKQEEVVAL
+1100 PKQDEAVAL

-1147 EESLEGIAKELE
+1147 EESLEEIAKELE
-1159 KEIEQE
+1159 KEIERE

-1229 SKLRAKIASETEAEE
+1229 SKLRAKIASETEAEK

-1264 LQVTEKKNL
+1264 LQVTEKKSL

-1286 EMEEAQQKEMV
+1286 EMEEAQQEEMV
-1297 RLEQEKEQF
+1297 RLEEEKEQF

-1325 EKQFATEFQQLK
+1325 EKQFATELQQLK

-1369 LQRAEQKMQQKA
+1369 LQRAEQKTQQKA

-1438 LLEGLRSEMARL
+1438 LFEGLRSEMARL

-1472 QNRHREKERKL
+1472 QSRHREKERKL

-1488 ELEIRAKNVKARSAQ
+1488 ELEIRAKNVKARSVQ

-1547 TSLLES
+1547 TNLLES
-1553 IRQLRRALEEL
+1553 IRQLRRSLEEL
-1564 QDQKAELEAQVDLL
+1564 QDQKSELEAQVDLL

-1599 QEVLKEL
+1599 QEILKEL
-1606 EAEESVESPRKKSEL
+1606 EAEESVESPRRKAEL

-1629 IQAHSSREPAS
+1629 IQAHSSRESAS

-1684 HTALKAAKQRWH
+1684 HTALKAAKQQWH

-1771 YKKMVTFDLSNSE
+1771 CKKMVTFDLSNSE
-1784 DTNSVS
+1784 DTNSMS

-1810 LDKIQYLTDSLQLIT
+1810 LDKIQCLTDSLQHIT

-1850 VPSNGVPLSTYASL
+1850 VHSNGVPLSTYASL
-1864 AGLQAGGSVVPPA
+1864 AGLQAGGSLVPPA

-1934 YVPAGEQV
+1934 YVPADEQI

-1976 DSKVPLFPGAQKPPA
+1976 DSKVPLFPGAQKPSA

>member
-844 AGSLREESLKSRHAE
+844 AGSLRE
-859 EGQESSLDADDA
+859 
-871 CPPTPGK
+871 
-878 VLSGDADCG
+878 
-887 LSGQNKEDSD
+887 
-897 GKLTGNELLGEK
+897 
-909 DAEVEGD
+909 
-916 VSAADELPRSLEE
+916 
-929 RRAPG
+929 
-934 TDVPGSP
+934 
-941 VQPRAASPDAEA
+941 
-953 AEADQLASLAVTV
+953 
-966 DTVSVDENIVNEM
+966 
-979 REEAADLKTDSRLDA
+979 
-994 GKLSKASETSE
+994 LSKASETSE